1 MDERESA
8 ASSNEPPLVGESSIL
23 LQYIKN
29 LGLYFEEYNIPP
41 IGGEILGLLSVAPR
55 PLSQD
60 DMIEVLGAS
69 RSSIS
74 TNLRS
79 LLMAGLVDRVSVV
92 GERSDA
98 FVLSEDI
105 LEKLLE
111 IHLDNARNLREI
123 AQTGLTGLPDDHPA
137 RQRVQ
142 DIVDW
147 AGLLETAYQD
157 ILQRWQSQGEDN

>member
-1 MDERESA
+1 MTTEENEQS
-8 ASSNEPPLVGESSIL
+8 EPPLIGERSAL

-29 LGLYFEEYNIPP
+29 LGLYFEEYNIPT
-41 IGGEILGLLSVAPR
+41 IGGEILGLLSVAHQ

-60 DMIEVLGAS
+60 EMMELLEVS

-79 LLMAGLVDRVSVV
+79 LLMAGLVERVSVV

-98 FVLSEDI
+98 FVLSEDL
-105 LEKLLE
+105 LEKLLDMRLE
-111 IHLDNARNLREI
+111 KVQNLHEVAER
-123 AQTGLTGLPDDHPA
+123 GLSALSESHPA

-142 DIVDW
+142 KIVEW
-147 AGLLETAYQD
+147 ANLLETAYRDLLEQWKAKSGD
-157 ILQRWQSQGEDN
+157 S

>member
-147 AGLLETAYQD
+147 AGLLEMAYQD